1 MSTTTAAAFTTW
13 LDTFVDEKGLDRE
26 HVFTVE
32 GPLWDDNFIPL
43 QCVLDMVAQA
53 SPANQSKVKD
63 TLVKI
68 DVLNGDAMHF
78 FGYLARGIAR

>member
-1 MSTTTAAAFTTW
+1 MSTMTATTFTAW

-32 GPLWDDNFIPL
+32 GPLWGDNFIPL

-53 SPANQSKVKD
+53 CPSDQSKVKD

-78 FGYLARGIAR
+78 FAYLAKGIAR